1 MKKQL
6 LSEEFKRMQKLAGII
21 AENIQ
26 EDYLNSLLEK
36 IFEEGI
42 DSLTP
47 KERQW
52 LDDKSKG
59 INQKTPDEYLQDLF
73 REWKIGEVEADND
86 IDNIYHWSD
95 LHKFDQGLQ
104 DGFLNYVDLVEK
116 YPNLDKEDIALLNAL
131 GHLKEF
137 NGTPIYMPYS
147 DYNWNSLDEETYH
160 EILFDEF
167 GIEPYEDDDDIE
179 TDEDGKITTAAYVKE
194 FGFSFEEK
202 ENWEKILDQVKKK
215 YNFDSFD
222 PKSLKNYQ
230 KIEDEA
236 KQIYIKKYGS
246 PKYKSYPFYTDRK
259 GF

>member
-95 LHKFDQGLQ
+95 LHKFDQELQ
-104 DGFLNYVDLVEK
+104 DGFLSYVDLVEK

-202 ENWEKILDQVKKK
+202 ENWDELLEKNKI
-215 YNFDSFD
+215 NFFD
-222 PKSLKNYQ
+222 D
-230 KIEDEA
+230 EDVDRA
-236 KQIYIKKYGS
+236 KDLYIKKYGP
-246 PKYKSYPFYTDRK
+246 PKYKNYPFSTDRK